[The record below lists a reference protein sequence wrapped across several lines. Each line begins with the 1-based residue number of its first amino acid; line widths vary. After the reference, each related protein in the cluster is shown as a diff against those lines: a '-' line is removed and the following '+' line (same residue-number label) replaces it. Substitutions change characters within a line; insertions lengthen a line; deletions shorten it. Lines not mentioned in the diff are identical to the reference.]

1 MPYWAQSIMEPKR
14 QYRFLLSGLAQGTVH
29 EYLVKKASK
38 PQWSM
43 EDADHTFLNHTFKY
57 PGRVK
62 WENISVTIVDPGGSN
77 DASRILYNVLQKS
90 GYPLPG
96 AITGEKAT
104 KTGMQYGEG
113 SGTTVSKAGAV
124 NALGA
129 QIYIKQLGPTS
140 DNLTDAAVIETWTLH
155 NPFIKSVKYGEL
167 SYDSEDMI
175 EIELELRY
183 DWAVIATS
191 VAPGT

>member
-77 DASRILYNVLQKS
+77 DASRVLYDVLQAS
-90 GYPLPG
+90 GYPLPNSQT
-96 AITGEKAT
+96 AEAAHVTSMNFKDSRE
-104 KTGMQYGEG
+104 
-113 SGTTVSKAGAV
+113 TTVSKAGAV
-124 NALGA
+124 NALGGT
-129 QIYIKQLGPTS
+129 IYIKQLGPTE
-140 DNLTDAAVIETWTLH
+140 DNAIAAEVIETWTLH

-167 SYDSEDMI
+167 SYDSEDMV